1 MSTPSSTNAVSPAG
15 SVSPDLADV
24 SGASSAAFSSV
35 GNDLIAELTDQNSRE
50 GLNLS
55 TRHDPST
62 PSTAERHIPAT
73 HPDDEDAISSVSQTT
88 AVPRTLRSDVGT
100 RVQTRACE
108 IEEELSR
115 YCVETAN
122 RIPVNARHFIMARV
136 FELVKLCSDLRADAA
151 VERGAVTAL
160 QGQLLETRREVAD
173 LHRRAVLAETRTTTA
188 VLSEVAILPEAVQ
201 TSQARPGFPAGPPG
215 ALLSSSVP
223 PTAAMTYAAAL
234 QAGAAATAVP
244 TRPSAIVPD
253 RGPTLH
259 EHVAFVTPIAP
270 SAAPARDSLRLLKAN
285 IDPAAH
291 DIRDVTLRQTRYGLT
306 VLAHSRDTLT
316 NMRQA
321 IADNAIT
328 CAALSMRI
336 PEKRNPH
343 VRFSGVDPDIT
354 SEEFI
359 SRVAERN
366 THLQLDADKC
376 KVRASF
382 KERSGTSAFIVE
394 VDPDAFARI
403 MRQPRLSCSA
413 RVCKDSE
420 AIPRLTQRD
429 VSDVVGGRVYVGL
442 EQPQGVP
449 GRRRSRGDG
458 RHKGDV
464 LVENRARSRREAG
477 RPGRRCGR
485 GGARLECRR
494 VRHGRRRGCGGRQE
508 PDVLSH
514 RKTGLR
520 LRRGPGS
527 RREGGIR
534 QCRGRGPRLRQNGS
548 SMELGHLAA
557 RLRGAPAVPSQRLS
571 PRRRQPEGPSIV

>member
-1 MSTPSSTNAVSPAG
+1 MS
-15 SVSPDLADV
+15 
-24 SGASSAAFSSV
+24 
-35 GNDLIAELTDQNSRE
+35 ERE
-50 GLNLS
+50 CRRG
-55 TRHDPST
+55 R
-62 PSTAERHIPAT
+62 
-73 HPDDEDAISSVSQTT
+73 
-88 AVPRTLRSDVGT
+88 
-100 RVQTRACE
+100 CE

-136 FELVKLCSDLRADAA
+136 ATSGDPERGGRLAQASCPGGDKDDHRGALGGRHSTCGRADVPGTTWISCGAPRSPPVEFCAA
-151 VERGAVTAL
+151 DCRHDVRGGT
-160 QGQLLETRREVAD
+160 
-173 LHRRAVLAETRTTTA
+173 
-188 VLSEVAILPEAVQ
+188 
-201 TSQARPGFPAGPPG
+201 PGGCCC
-215 ALLSSSVP
+215 
-223 PTAAMTYAAAL
+223 Y
-234 QAGAAATAVP
+234 AVP

-403 MRQPRLSCSA
+403 MRQPRLSAYADDTIILVPAPTRSA
-413 RVCKDSE
+413 LGDLASE
-420 AIPRLTQRD
+420 
-429 VSDVVGGRVYVGL
+429 
-442 EQPQGVP
+442 
-449 GRRRSRGDG
+449 
-458 RHKGDV
+458 V
-464 LVENRARSRREAG
+464 L
-477 RPGRRCGR
+477 
-485 GGARLECRR
+485 RR
-494 VRHGRRRGCGGRQE
+494 VA
-508 PDVLSH
+508 SW
-514 RKTGLR
+514 
-520 LRRGPGS
+520 S
-527 RREGGIR
+527 RTVKRF
-534 QCRGRGPRLRQNGS
+534 
-548 SMELGHLAA
+548 
-557 RLRGAPAVPSQRLS
+557 
-571 PRRRQPEGPSIV
+571 PRRRRDENDGVVGVSLYDYPARHTQRQQAINDDIPQEWGERRTLRAAQRCMGLNLTRVGPDKHRAVREKRSQKVVKTAGQIVLPEIAEDERVPNAVKGPVEIQ